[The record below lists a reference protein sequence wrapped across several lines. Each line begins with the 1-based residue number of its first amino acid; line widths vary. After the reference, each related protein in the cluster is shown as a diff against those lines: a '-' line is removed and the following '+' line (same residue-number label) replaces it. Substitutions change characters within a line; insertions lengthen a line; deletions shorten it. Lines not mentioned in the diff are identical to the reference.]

1 MRTAVIDLGTN
12 TFNILIADVTEKDFT
27 VIHTEKEGVSLGM
40 GGIHKKTISEDAFQR
55 GLKTLRHFNFIC
67 IHYQVERINAFGTSA
82 LRDADNAS
90 DFVEQIY
97 NELGIKINIISGEK
111 EAQLIYQGV
120 NWSYDFKSP
129 AVIMDIGGGSTE
141 FIFADENGVNEMVS
155 LNIGISRIYQEL
167 ELSLSDPAKD
177 DEVLK
182 IEKWLEEKSYH
193 FFEGISQDI
202 LIGASGTFE
211 TFYELIFNKTFPLT
225 KECYDLPLDLMLKK
239 LDDIIFSTSEKRNQN
254 EFLIPIRKKLAP
266 IAAIKTRWVLK
277 KLNVKKVLVS
287 PCSLKEG
294 AMLEG
299 ELV

>member
-55 GLKTLRHFNFIC
+55 GIKTLRHFNFIC

-90 DFVEQIY
+90 DFAEQIY

-111 EAQLIYQGV
+111 EAELIYKGV
-120 NWSYDFKSP
+120 HWSYDFKTP

-141 FIFADENGVNEMVS
+141 FIFADENGVNEMMS

-167 ELSLSDPAKD
+167 ELSDPAKD

-182 IEKWLEEKSYH
+182 IEKWLEEKSHH
-193 FFEGISQDI
+193 FFDGKSQDI

-225 KECYDLPLDLMLKK
+225 KECYDLPVALLLKK
-239 LDDIIFSTSEKRNQN
+239 LDEIIYSTSDERNLN